1 MSSESLHKERL
12 QEQLM
17 QLEKRIQDLANL
29 CSGLQVENKSLRNQQ
44 TGLVEERAR
53 LIEKNELAR
62 TKVEQMIQRLKSLE
76 AGQ

>member
-1 MSSESLHKERL
+1 MNSESLH
-12 QEQLM
+12 QELVH
-17 QLEKRIQDLANL
+17 LEKRIDDLAEL
-29 CSGLQVENKSLRNQQ
+29 CASLQMENKSLRNQQ